1 MNHWLRICRHSNPM
15 LATKFAVYFW
25 HDIPLIMFSITS
37 FKFSLL
43 YPLCTVIFR
52 CFIPPTRKFY
62 IVTVC
67 PIFWICRREYWAG
80 PQQQL
85 YFDGSQ
91 VKIGGMYTF
100 SCQIKLRNKTPKP
113 QTFRIRIASTLQ
125 SELLLYLLF
134 QLCASQRSEQK
145 FSPVVFGIAEVLLAL
160 KTLCIAIAN
169 IPKILRHHSAQCEI
183 HKSLQVMS
191 FQLQCSKVFAF
202 SWFFPFHT
210 RYFRKMREAE
220 CCQQLFCLILF

>member
-1 MNHWLRICRHSNPM
+1 MCTKIIAATCKSWRLQDFIFTKRPGCSKLEHFLNFINYNQMNHWLRICRHSNPM

-37 FKFSLL
+37 FKFSLS
-43 YPLCTVIFR
+43 YFLCTVIFQ
-52 CFIPPTRKFY
+52 CFIIPTRQFY

-67 PIFWICRREYWAG
+67 PILCICRREYWAG

-85 YFDGSQ
+85 YFNGSQ

-100 SCQIKLRNKTPKP
+100 SCRVKLRNKTPKP

-134 QLCASQRSEQK
+134 QLCACQRSEQK

-160 KTLCIAIAN
+160 KTQN
-169 IPKILRHHSAQCEI
+169 PQT
-183 HKSLQVMS
+183 
-191 FQLQCSKVFAF
+191 
-202 SWFFPFHT
+202 P
-210 RYFRKMREAE
+210 
-220 CCQQLFCLILF
+220 